1 MAAQARSCI
10 IVEGYIEPRKDKES
24 EEDSDSEEN
33 QEPEEDLQFL
43 DLNDMINVSL
53 GANSVNASSVVG
65 RFVKIKDFG
74 SSETYEV
81 FGRFHLTSPWWK
93 VTAKIRCHQKKWYLQ
108 GYPSYALTDQN
119 GKSIISLFLTKC
131 CVHSDCIAEFFDY
144 FPRFDNL
151 QFSKLFSIL
160 QQIADEEK
168 DENKNGFATSITTY
182 ISSSVEGQNVQ
193 KAVKFQSLM
202 KYLPQLL
209 PRHFLRILKMDD
221 NTLWSLDQMICT
233 EVWKLG
239 FSSILTKEVRLVGCE
254 ATLLAFE
261 EASLL
266 TTIPEL
272 QRHSLVIYDKL
283 KQTCWDKGHTY
294 VNVDDLTGLRPYEV
308 SIGSEWE
315 SLNFLKESKIIVIE
329 KKRVYLEHFY
339 NYEKEIATCIKELVD
354 KPPWQ
359 ISVPVEDV
367 LRDAFFPNQSD
378 YLWKDN
384 EVDDAEHSKTI
395 NLDQEQIKAAT
406 MMCENP
412 VTIISGKGGCGKTT
426 IVSLVFK
433 AAVEKMKHA
442 EKEELLQACEDLEQD
457 QSAPESWD
465 IPTTQT
471 KRTDGVEKNAASKA
485 VVLFTAP
492 TGKAASLLKKK
503 NGFNAYTL
511 HQVMRS
517 FSSAKYSKEKPEV
530 FDWMFSEV
538 QILIVD
544 EGSLVSVKTLSTV
557 LKSLMKY
564 ANLKKLI
571 ILGDIRQLPSIEPGN
586 MFKDVYSSLY
596 HIGWAIELSTNHRAE
611 SRLIVDN
618 AARIAEIGL
627 KSTYKMLEYD
637 AVLPISREI
646 GISIPASDKKF
657 ILVSLDSGPSVLQE
671 SINVLLG
678 GAPGLE
684 NHVTSQFIAFR
695 RDDCALINELCCK
708 KYSDHS
714 TRDHKKRLDFRVGD
728 KVCCTRNAYVEDFTK
743 ISKPD
748 SETDSKRMKEKYRLC
763 NGEIF
768 FITEDKVIQTDTSTT
783 RYLLLDDKENK
794 QILVNFKEVR
804 NKCKLAHAW
813 ARTIHTFQGSEAD
826 TVVYVVGSAGRQNWQ
841 HIYTAVTRGRKRV
854 YVVTSEV
861 QFITAVTARGPQRN
875 TRLREFLQEKLV
887 KPGAASCSEGS
898 QFQQQASCM
907 LSAVA
912 APSSTLFDS
921 SASSTHVLPNLSS
934 CIAGE
939 VNKSTNTQSQK
950 EDSYS
955 EDLQFAQN
963 YSWSPYSVELDNREC
978 NGACV
983 RPDEAVNSLPH
994 SDDTSTR
1001 ESLLMTTDETDSKTI
1016 EANWSPGCKRSDN
1029 TSAGE
1034 GSTAKYS
1041 KILMESPLGCTK
1053 FRMMVLDNSSPPV
1066 NASKRLFTEEN
1077 K

>member
-10 IVEGYIEPRKDKES
+10 IVEGYIEPRKDKG
-24 EEDSDSEEN
+24 SDSEEN

-43 DLNDMINVSL
+43 DLNDMIKVSL

-65 RFVKIKDFG
+65 RFVKIKVFG
-74 SSETYEV
+74 SGETYEV
-81 FGRFHLTSPWWK
+81 FGQFHLTSPWWK
-93 VTAKIRCHQKKWYLQ
+93 VTAKIHCRQKKWYLQ

-131 CVHSDCIAEFFDY
+131 RVHSDYITTFFDY

-160 QQIADEEK
+160 QQTADEEK
-168 DENKNGFATSITTY
+168 DENKKGFANSIITY

-221 NTLWSLDQMICT
+221 NTLRSLDQMICT

-266 TTIPEL
+266 MTIPEL

-294 VNVDDLTGLRPYEV
+294 VNVDDLTGLRPSEV
-308 SIGSEWE
+308 SIGSERE

-359 ISVPVEDV
+359 MPVSVEEV
-367 LRDAFFPNQSD
+367 LRDAFVQTQSD

-395 NLDQEQIKAAT
+395 NLDKEQIKAAT

-426 IVSLVFK
+426 IVSLTFK

-442 EKEELLQACEDLEQD
+442 EKEELSQACEDLEQD

-465 IPTTQT
+465 IPKTPT
-471 KRTDGVEKNAASKA
+471 KNTGGVEQNDDSKA

-503 NGFNAYTL
+503 TGFNAYTL
-511 HQVMRS
+511 HQVMWS
-517 FSSAKYSKEKPEV
+517 FSYAKYSKEKPEV

-538 QILIVD
+538 QVLIVD

-586 MFKDVYSSLY
+586 MFKDIYFSLY
-596 HIGWAIELSTNHRAE
+596 NIGWAIDLSINHRAE
-611 SRLIVDN
+611 SRLIVEN

-637 AVLPISREI
+637 AVWPILRGI

-657 ILVSLDSGPSVLQE
+657 ILVSLDSSQSVVLQE
-671 SINVLLG
+671 SINGMLG

-684 NHVTSQFIAFR
+684 DHVTSQFIAFR
-695 RDDCALINELCCK
+695 RDDCTLINELCCK
-708 KYSDHS
+708 KYSDHP
-714 TRDHKKRLDFRVGD
+714 TRDHKKMLDFRVGD
-728 KVCCTRNAYVEDFTK
+728 KVCCTRNAYVEDFTE
-743 ISKPD
+743 ISKTE
-748 SETDSKRMKEKYRLC
+748 SETDSKGMKENYRLC

-768 FITEDKVIQTDTSTT
+768 FITEDKIIQTNTSTT

-794 QILVNFKEVR
+794 QILVNFEELRK
-804 NKCKLAHAW
+804 KCKLAHAW

-854 YVVTSEV
+854 YVVTS
-861 QFITAVTARGPQRN
+861 QTHFIKAMTARVLQRN
-875 TRLREFLQEKLV
+875 TRLREWLQEKLA
-887 KPGAASCSEGS
+887 KPGAASCCEGS

-921 SASSTHVLPNLSS
+921 SASSTQVLPNLSS
-934 CIAGE
+934 CTAGE
-939 VNKSTNTQSQK
+939 VNESTNTQSQK
-950 EDSYS
+950 EGSYS

-963 YSWSPYSVELDNREC
+963 YSWSSSVELDNREC
-978 NGACV
+978 NGACE

-994 SDDTSTR
+994 IDDTSTR
-1001 ESLLMTTDETDSKTI
+1001 ESLVMTTEETDSKTI

-1029 TSAGE
+1029 TSADINGITSWLYK
-1034 GSTAKYS
+1034 GRDDGT
-1041 KILMESPLGCTK
+1041 
-1053 FRMMVLDNSSPPV
+1053 
-1066 NASKRLFTEEN
+1066 
-1077 K
+1077 

>member
-10 IVEGYIEPRKDKES
+10 TVEGYIEPRKDKES

-74 SSETYEV
+74 SGETYEV

-93 VTAKIRCHQKKWYLQ
+93 VTAKIHCHQKKWKLH
-108 GYPSYALTDQN
+108 GYPSYALVHPGQN
-119 GKSIISLFLTKC
+119 GTSIISLFLTKC
-131 CVHSDCIAEFFDY
+131 RVHSDYITTLFYY

-160 QQIADEEK
+160 QQTADEGE
-168 DENKNGFATSITTY
+168 DENKKDFATSIIAS

-221 NTLWSLDQMICT
+221 NKLWSLDQMICT
-233 EVWKLG
+233 EMWKLG

-294 VNVDDLTGLRPYEV
+294 VNVDDLTGLRPSEV
-308 SIGSEWE
+308 NIESEWE
-315 SLNFLKESKIIVIE
+315 SLNFLKESEIIVIE
-329 KKRVYLEHFY
+329 KKRVYLQRFY

-354 KPPWQ
+354 KPPMQ
-359 ISVPVEDV
+359 MPVSVKEV
-367 LRDAFFPNQSD
+367 LRDAFVQTQSD

-384 EVDDAEHSKTI
+384 EVDDTEHSKTI
-395 NLDQEQIKAAT
+395 NLDEEQVKAAT
-406 MMCENP
+406 MMCKNP

-426 IVSLVFK
+426 IVSLAFK
-433 AAVEKMKHA
+433 AAVEKMKRA
-442 EKEELLQACEDLEQD
+442 EDEELLQACEDLEQD
-457 QSAPESWD
+457 QSAPESWV
-465 IPTTQT
+465 IPKTPTT
-471 KRTDGVEKNAASKA
+471 RTDGVEPNDDSKA

-503 NGFNAYTL
+503 TGFNAYTL
-511 HQVMRS
+511 HQVMWS
-517 FSSAKYSKEKPEV
+517 FSFAKYSKEKPKV

-538 QILIVD
+538 QVLIVD

-586 MFKDVYSSLY
+586 MFKDIYFSLY
-596 HIGWAIELSTNHRAE
+596 NIGWAIDLSINHRAE
-611 SRLIVDN
+611 SQLIVEN

-627 KSTYKMLEYD
+627 KSTYKKLEYD
-637 AVLPISREI
+637 AVLPISSGI

-657 ILVSLDSGPSVLQE
+657 ILVLIDSGQSLVLQD

-678 GAPGLE
+678 LDNVIAPGLE

-695 RDDCALINELCCK
+695 RKDCELINELCCK
-708 KYSDHS
+708 KYSGHP
-714 TRDHKKRLDFRVGD
+714 TKDHKKRLDFRVGD
-728 KVCCTRNAYVEDFTK
+728 KVCCTRNAYVEDFTEM
-743 ISKPD
+743 SKTE
-748 SETDSKRMKEKYRLC
+748 SETDSKGMKENYRLC

-768 FITEDKVIQTDTSTT
+768 FITEDKIIRTNTSTT

-794 QILVNFKEVR
+794 QILVNFEELRK
-804 NKCKLAHAW
+804 KCKLAHAW

-826 TVVYVVGSAGRQNWQ
+826 TVVYVVGPAGRQNWQ

-854 YVVTSEV
+854 YVVTSEAH
-861 QFITAVTARGPQRN
+861 FIKAMKARVTPRN
-875 TRLREFLQEKLV
+875 TRLREFLQEKLA

-898 QFQQQASCM
+898 QFQQQASYCW
-907 LSAVA
+907 
-912 APSSTLFDS
+912 SS
-921 SASSTHVLPNLSS
+921 
-934 CIAGE
+934 
-939 VNKSTNTQSQK
+939 
-950 EDSYS
+950 
-955 EDLQFAQN
+955 
-963 YSWSPYSVELDNREC
+963 SVELDNREC

-1001 ESLLMTTDETDSKTI
+1001 ESLVMTTDETDSKTI

-1053 FRMMVLDNSSPPV
+1053 FEMTVLDNSSPPV
-1066 NASKRLFTEEN
+1066 NAGKRLFTEEN

>member
-1 MAAQARSCI
+1 M
-10 IVEGYIEPRKDKES
+10 
-24 EEDSDSEEN
+24 
-33 QEPEEDLQFL
+33 
-43 DLNDMINVSL
+43 
-53 GANSVNASSVVG
+53 
-65 RFVKIKDFG
+65 
-74 SSETYEV
+74 
-81 FGRFHLTSPWWK
+81 
-93 VTAKIRCHQKKWYLQ
+93 TAKILYHQEKWYLQ
-108 GYPSYALTDQN
+108 GYPSYALRHLGQD

-131 CVHSDCIAEFFDY
+131 GVHSDYITECFDHLS
-144 FPRFDNL
+144 RFDNL
-151 QFSKLFSIL
+151 QFSKLLSIL
-160 QQIADEEK
+160 QQIADEKE
-168 DENKNGFATSITTY
+168 DENKNGFANSIMAY

-193 KAVKFQSLM
+193 KALRFPSLM

-221 NTLWSLDQMICT
+221 GTLWSLDQMICK

-239 FSSILTKEVRLVGCE
+239 FSSILSKEIRLVGCE
-254 ATLLAFE
+254 ATLFAFE
-261 EASLL
+261 EADLL

-283 KQTCWDKGHTY
+283 KQACWNNGNTY
-294 VNVDDLTGLRPYEV
+294 VNVDDLTGLRPSEV

-359 ISVPVEDV
+359 ISVPVEEV
-367 LRDAFFPNQSD
+367 LRDAFFPTQSD

-384 EVDDAEHSKTI
+384 EVGDTEPSKTV

-433 AAVEKMKHA
+433 AAVEKMRHA
-442 EKEELLQACEDLEQD
+442 EKEEVLQACEDLEQD
-457 QSAPESWD
+457 QSAPESWN
-465 IPTTQT
+465 IPPTQT
-471 KRTDGVEKNAASKA
+471 KSTGSSDKDEVSKA
-485 VVLFTAP
+485 AVLFTAP
-492 TGKAASLLKKK
+492 TGKAASILKKK
-503 NGFNAYTL
+503 TGFNAYTL
-511 HQVMRS
+511 HQVMWS
-517 FSSAKYSKEKPEV
+517 FRSAKYSKEKQEV

-538 QILIVD
+538 LVLIVD

-557 LKSLMKY
+557 LKLLMKY

-571 ILGDIRQLPSIEPGN
+571 ILGDVRQLPSIEPGN
-586 MFKDVYSSLY
+586 MFKDIYSSFY
-596 HIGWAIELSTNHRAE
+596 QIGCAIELSTNHRAE

-618 AARIAEIGL
+618 ATRIAEIGL

-637 AVLPISREI
+637 AVIPISKWIE
-646 GISIPASDKKF
+646 ISIPASDKRF
-657 ILVSLDSGPSVLQE
+657 ILVSLDSGPSVLHE
-671 SINVLLG
+671 SINVLLKN
-678 GAPGLE
+678 APGLD

-728 KVCCTRNAYVEDFTK
+728 KVCCTRNGNLVDFTK
-743 ISKPD
+743 ISNPE
-748 SETDSKRMKEKYRLC
+748 SETDSKGIKEQSRLC

-768 FITEDKVIQTDTSTT
+768 FITEDKTVQTNTSTT
-783 RYLLLDDKENK
+783 RYLLLDNKENK
-794 QILVNFKEVR
+794 QILVNFKEAR
-804 NKCKLAHAW
+804 KKCKLAHAW

-841 HIYTAVTRGRKRV
+841 HIYTAVTRGRQRV

-861 QFITAVTARGPQRN
+861 QFIAAMTARVHQRN
-875 TRLREFLQEKLV
+875 TRLREWLQDKLV
-887 KPGAASCSEGS
+887 HPRAASCSEGL

-907 LSAVA
+907 PSAVA

-921 SASSTHVLPNLSS
+921 TASSTQVLPNLSS
-934 CIAGE
+934 CTAGE
-939 VNKSTNTQSQK
+939 VKEGANTQSQE

-963 YSWSPYSVELDNREC
+963 YSFSPYSVELDNREC
-978 NGACV
+978 NGACE

-994 SDDTSTR
+994 YGERSTSESLVMTTEETSTG
-1001 ESLLMTTDETDSKTI
+1001 SKTI
-1016 EANWSPGCKRSDN
+1016 EANWSPGSKRSDN

-1041 KILMESPLGCTK
+1041 KMLMESPLGCTQ
-1053 FRMMVLDNSSPPV
+1053 FRKMVLDNSSPP
-1066 NASKRLFTEEN
+1066 AKTSKRLFTEQM
-1077 K
+1077 

>member
-1 MAAQARSCI
+1 MAAQTRSCI

-24 EEDSDSEEN
+24 EADSDSEEN

-74 SSETYEV
+74 SGETYEV

-93 VTAKIRCHQKKWYLQ
+93 VTAKIRCRQRKWELQ
-108 GYPSYALTDQN
+108 GYPSYALMHLGQN
-119 GKSIISLFLTKC
+119 GKSIISLFLTEC
-131 CVHSDCIAEFFDY
+131 RVHSDYITTFFDY
-144 FPRFDNL
+144 FPCFDNL

-160 QQIADEEK
+160 QQTADEGE
-168 DENKNGFATSITTY
+168 DENKKDFANFIITY

-221 NTLWSLDQMICT
+221 NTLRSLDQMICT

-239 FSSILTKEVRLVGCE
+239 FRSILTKEVRLVGCE
-254 ATLLAFE
+254 ATLLAFD

-272 QRHSLVIYDKL
+272 QRHSLVIYNKL

-294 VNVDDLTGLRPYEV
+294 VNFEDLTGLGPSEV
-308 SIGSEWE
+308 SIESEWE

-329 KKRVYLEHFY
+329 KKRMYLEHFY

-359 ISVPVEDV
+359 MPVSVEDV
-367 LRDAFFPNQSD
+367 LRDAFVQTQSD

-384 EVDDAEHSKTI
+384 EVDDTEHSKTV
-395 NLDQEQIKAAT
+395 NLDEEQIKAAT

-426 IVSLVFK
+426 IVSLAFK

-442 EKEELLQACEDLEQD
+442 EKEELLQACEDLELD
-457 QSAPESWD
+457 QSAPESWV
-465 IPTTQT
+465 IPKTPT
-471 KRTDGVEKNAASKA
+471 KCTGGVEQNNDSKS

-492 TGKAASLLKKK
+492 TGKAASLLTKKT
-503 NGFNAYTL
+503 GFNAYTL
-511 HQVMRS
+511 HQVMWS
-517 FSSAKYSKEKPEV
+517 FSYAKYSKEKPKV

-538 QILIVD
+538 QVLIID

-586 MFKDVYSSLY
+586 MFKDIYFSLKN
-596 HIGWAIELSTNHRAE
+596 IGWAIDLSINHRAE
-611 SRLIVDN
+611 SRLIVEN

-637 AVLPISREI
+637 AVLPISRGI

-657 ILVSLDSGPSVLQE
+657 ILVLLDSDPSVIQE

-695 RDDCALINELCCK
+695 RKDCALINELCCK
-708 KYSDHS
+708 KYSDHLP
-714 TRDHKKRLDFRVGD
+714 RDHKKMFDFRVGD
-728 KVCCTRNAYVEDFTK
+728 KVCCTRNAYVVDFTK
-743 ISKPD
+743 ISKTE
-748 SETDSKRMKEKYRLC
+748 SETDSKEMKENCRLC

-768 FITEDKVIQTDTSTT
+768 FITEDKIIQTNTSTT

-794 QILVNFKEVR
+794 QILVNFEELKK
-804 NKCKLAHAW
+804 KCKLAHAW

-854 YVVTSEV
+854 YVVTSEAH
-861 QFITAVTARGPQRN
+861 FIKAMTARVHQRN
-875 TRLREFLQEKLV
+875 TRLREWLQEKLA

-898 QFQQQASCM
+898 QFQQQASYCW
-907 LSAVA
+907 
-912 APSSTLFDS
+912 SS
-921 SASSTHVLPNLSS
+921 
-934 CIAGE
+934 
-939 VNKSTNTQSQK
+939 
-950 EDSYS
+950 
-955 EDLQFAQN
+955 
-963 YSWSPYSVELDNREC
+963 SVELDNREC
-978 NGACV
+978 NGACE

-994 SDDTSTR
+994 IDDTSTR
-1001 ESLLMTTDETDSKTI
+1001 ESLVMTTEETDSKTI

-1053 FRMMVLDNSSPPV
+1053 FEMMVLDNSSPPV